1 MIRFANK
8 YDNDKIIE
16 LLKDFAIKSN
26 NPITYNPL
34 VWSKTYIEQILAT
47 LYAGHGFVLIDDK
60 QTDILIVAKTESFW
74 LQNVWQLQEVMLTAN
89 NKFVVTRLIKEY
101 IRIAKDMINKGEITQ
116 AIMASYKDYG
126 FERYGMVKLELHW
139 EIR

>member
-1 MIRFANK
+1 LIRLANR

-26 NPITYNPL
+26 NPLTNNPL
-34 VWSKTYIEQILAT
+34 AWSKTYIEQILAT
-47 LYAGHGFVLIDDK
+47 LYAGHGFVLIDDN
-60 QTDILIVAKTESFW
+60 QTDILVAARVESFW
-74 LQNVWQLQEVMLTAN
+74 LKNIWQLQEVMLTGN
-89 NKFVVTRLIKEY
+89 NKFVIARLIKEY
-101 IRIAKDMINKGEITQ
+101 IRIAKDMINKGEINQ
-116 AIMASYKDYG
+116 AIMASYEDLG

>member
-8 YDNDKIIE
+8 YDNNKIIE

-26 NPITYNPL
+26 NPITNNPL
-34 VWSKTYIEQILAT
+34 AWSKTYIEQILAT
-47 LYAGHGFVLIDDK
+47 LYAGHGFVLIDDN
-60 QTDILIVAKTESFW
+60 QTDILVAVRTESFW

-89 NKFVVTRLIKEY
+89 NKFVVARLIKEY

-116 AIMASYKDYG
+116 AIMASYKDLG

>member
-8 YDNDKIIE
+8 YDNNKIIE

-26 NPITYNPL
+26 NPLTNNPL
-34 VWSKTYIEQILAT
+34 AWSKTYIEQILAT
-47 LYAGHGFVLIDDK
+47 LYAGHGFVLIDDN
-60 QTDILIVAKTESFW
+60 QTDILVAARVESFW
-74 LQNVWQLQEVMLTAN
+74 LKNIWQLQEVMLTGN
-89 NKFVVTRLIKEY
+89 NKFVIARLIKEY
-101 IRIAKDMINKGEITQ
+101 IRIAKDMINKGEINQ
-116 AIMASYKDYG
+116 AIMASYENLG

>member
-26 NPITYNPL
+26 NPLTNNPL
-34 VWSKTYIEQILAT
+34 AWSKTYIEQILAT
-47 LYAGHGFVLIDDK
+47 LYAGHGFVLIDDN
-60 QTDILIVAKTESFW
+60 QTDILVAARVESFW
-74 LQNVWQLQEVMLTAN
+74 LKNIWQLQEVMLTGN
-89 NKFVVTRLIKEY
+89 NKFVIARLIKEY
-101 IRIAKDMINKGEITQ
+101 IRIAKDMINKGEINQ
-116 AIMASYKDYG
+116 AIMASYEDLG

>member
-1 MIRFANK
+1 LIRFANR
-8 YDNDKIIE
+8 YDNNKIIE

-26 NPITYNPL
+26 NPITNNPL
-34 VWSKTYIEQILAT
+34 AWSKTYIEQILAT
-47 LYAGHGFVLIDDK
+47 LYAGHGFVLIDNN
-60 QTDILIVAKTESFW
+60 QTDILVAVRTESFW

-89 NKFVVTRLIKEY
+89 NKFVVARLIKEY

-116 AIMASYKDYG
+116 AIMASYKDLG

>member
-8 YDNDKIIE
+8 YDNNKIIE

-26 NPITYNPL
+26 NPLTNNPL
-34 VWSKTYIEQILAT
+34 AWSKTYIEQILAT
-47 LYAGHGFVLIDDK
+47 LYAGHGFVLIDDN
-60 QTDILIVAKTESFW
+60 QTDILIAAKTQCFW
-74 LQNVWQLQEVMLTAN
+74 LKEIYQLQEVMLTAN
-89 NKFVVTRLIKEY
+89 NKFVVARLIKEY
-101 IRIAKDMINKGEITQ
+101 IKIAKEMLEKKQINQ
-116 AIMASYKDYG
+116 AVMSSYTDLK

>member
-8 YDNDKIIE
+8 YDNNKIIE

-26 NPITYNPL
+26 NPITNNPL
-34 VWSKTYIEQILAT
+34 AWSKTYIEQILAT
-47 LYAGHGFVLIDDK
+47 LYAGHGFVLIDDN
-60 QTDILIVAKTESFW
+60 QTDILVAARTESFW
-74 LQNVWQLQEVMLTAN
+74 LQNVWQLQEVMLTGN
-89 NKFVVTRLIKEY
+89 NKFVVGRLIKEY
-101 IRIAKDMINKGEITQ
+101 IRVAKDMINKGEITQ
-116 AIMASYKDYG
+116 AIMASYKDLG

>member
-1 MIRFANK
+1 LIRFANK

-60 QTDILIVAKTESFW
+60 QTDILVVAKTESFW

>member
-1 MIRFANK
+1 LIRFANR

-26 NPITYNPL
+26 NPITNNPL

-60 QTDILIVAKTESFW
+60 QTDILVVAKTESFW
-74 LQNVWQLQEVMLTAN
+74 LKNVWQLQEVMLTAN

>member
-1 MIRFANK
+1 MIRFANR

-26 NPITYNPL
+26 NAITNNPL
-34 VWSKTYIEQILAT
+34 AWSKTYIEQILAT
-47 LYAGHGFVLIDDK
+47 LYAGHGFVLIDDN
-60 QTDILIVAKTESFW
+60 QTDILVAVRTESFW

-89 NKFVVTRLIKEY
+89 NKFVVARLIKEY

-116 AIMASYKDYG
+116 AIMASYKDLG

-139 EIR
+139 EIK

>member
-26 NPITYNPL
+26 NPVTNNPL
-34 VWSKTYIEQILAT
+34 AWSKTYIEQILAA

-60 QTDILIVAKTESFW
+60 QTDILIAAKTQCFW
-74 LQNVWQLQEVMLTAN
+74 LKEIYQLQEVMLTAN
-89 NKFVVTRLIKEY
+89 NKFVVVKLIKEY
-101 IRIAKDMINKGEITQ
+101 VRIAKKMLAKKEINQ
-116 AIMASYKDYG
+116 AVMSSYDDLK
-126 FERYGMVKLELHW
+126 FERYGMNKLEIHW
-139 EIR
+139 EIK

>member
-26 NPITYNPL
+26 NPITNNPL

-60 QTDILIVAKTESFW
+60 QTDILVVAKTESFW

>member
-26 NPITYNPL
+26 NPMTNNPL
-34 VWSKTYIEQILAT
+34 AWSKTYVEQVLAT

-60 QTDILIVAKTESFW
+60 QTGVLVAAKTQCFW
-74 LQNVWQLQEVMLTAN
+74 LKDIYQLQEVMLHGK
-89 NKFVVTRLIKEY
+89 NKYVLFKLIKEY
-101 IRIAKDMINKGEITQ
+101 IKIAKDMLSKNEIQ
-116 AIMASYKDYG
+116 HAVMASYNDVK
-126 FERYGMVKLELHW
+126 FEKYGMVKFEQHW
-139 EIR
+139 EIK